1 MPQPEHPL
9 YPAPTQPRVG
19 LKPSYLRSFMLTSSG
34 RLRLASRGVITCEP
48 GSPAPD
54 GPQAA
59 AGATGQA
66 RGRRGPRGA
75 AASPRQPRGEG
86 SPFGARGPPSLPEA
100 YHPYQR
106 PASSRRLVALGC
118 CGPGQATSRACRR
131 AAVLDVLDLRSEHFS
146 VPPGARHLLLPLAPS
161 LLLLLL
167 RLRIGA
173 GLGLGLAGVAPLSPC
188 RTTSLGVL
196 DHPPHTHHYRPC
208 TRRACAIH
216 APAPSRLPYISL
228 YLPISPYVPPAP
240 SWLP

>member
-9 YPAPTQPRVG
+9 YPAPAQPRVG

-54 GPQAA
+54 GPKAA

-86 SPFGARGPPSLPEA
+86 SPVGARGPPPLPEALPSLPEA

-106 PASSRRLVALGC
+106 PTTPTRGPPSLPEASLEPTAGRAGLLRARPRLVHAGARPSWMSLTCAASTSRYRLARAISSSLSRRRSSFSCFAC
-118 CGPGQATSRACRR
+118 ASGQAW
-131 AAVLDVLDLRSEHFS
+131 
-146 VPPGARHLLLPLAPS
+146 G
-161 LLLLLL
+161 
-167 RLRIGA
+167 
-173 GLGLGLAGVAPLSPC
+173 
-188 RTTSLGVL
+188 
-196 DHPPHTHHYRPC
+196 
-208 TRRACAIH
+208 
-216 APAPSRLPYISL
+216 
-228 YLPISPYVPPAP
+228 
-240 SWLP
+240 